1 MEPPPGAP
9 PLSFV
14 GPEIAHLFETTFSQV
29 VIKGGR
35 PSARDWVAA
44 LQKLEKN
51 LKQCTNN
58 WAHWH
63 PLYVSECP
71 WCRMEAQGAN
81 PLFSFIMPEAVTL
94 DVEALWQQLKDLDNL
109 GSAPAISL
117 PKVSPSP
124 AALKVG
130 RPKRFAGP
138 VSLIVALGILIG
150 GCFLSPPLFWVF
162 GVAAAVAYRTMV
174 DRLTNSEKVE
184 RFKKDLS
191 DAEQAFNRANTD
203 WMNRAGDSEYRDA
216 IKKFDSLRTEV
227 KQIPE
232 KRLRLLDQ
240 LKHRQRELQLNQ
252 FLDKFK
258 IEDARIKGIGPE
270 RKRTL
275 ESYGIETAKDIVAA
289 RINVVP
295 GFGPKMV
302 LRLTNW
308 RRSVEMKFV
317 FDPAKAI
324 DPRDIAKVEQDM
336 LSLRIKT
343 EAAAKSAYIEARQAH
358 ARIMAARQSMRP
370 QMDALR
376 AGVAQAR
383 TNYDFVKG

>member
-1 MEPPPGAP
+1 MGRHPFAGRFTGTGEMPITRAIKEFRFPYGCDHRAMKMEPPPGAP

-71 WCRMEAQGAN
+71 WCRMEAQSAN

-138 VSLIVALGILIG
+138 VSLILI
-150 GCFLSPPLFWVF
+150 S
-162 GVAAAVAYRTMV
+162 
-174 DRLTNSEKVE
+174 S
-184 RFKKDLS
+184 
-191 DAEQAFNRANTD
+191 
-203 WMNRAGDSEYRDA
+203 
-216 IKKFDSLRTEV
+216 
-227 KQIPE
+227 
-232 KRLRLLDQ
+232 
-240 LKHRQRELQLNQ
+240 
-252 FLDKFK
+252 
-258 IEDARIKGIGPE
+258 
-270 RKRTL
+270 
-275 ESYGIETAKDIVAA
+275 
-289 RINVVP
+289 
-295 GFGPKMV
+295 
-302 LRLTNW
+302 
-308 RRSVEMKFV
+308 
-317 FDPAKAI
+317 
-324 DPRDIAKVEQDM
+324 
-336 LSLRIKT
+336 
-343 EAAAKSAYIEARQAH
+343 
-358 ARIMAARQSMRP
+358 
-370 QMDALR
+370 
-376 AGVAQAR
+376 
-383 TNYDFVKG
+383 